1 MSRRSRIPFSDIAR
15 RITGI
20 SVLSIFGVNWQPPED
35 RRDIVRRLV
44 IFLEDR
50 RALYADYHMEHGP
63 WVERSVIEMRAELT
77 KILETCPD
85 DEGLTGPIR
94 AMRAACRKFLDEA
107 QHPGRSRLS
116 ASPCGTPRHGLLL
129 VNCAGSSACT
139 WPVCARPT
147 AWMSKLN
154 SPPSF
159 RHPTWRTRD
168 RPLHEQLYRSHR
180 RRRNPAPAVRT
191 AGSPA
196 ARTHLQRAT
205 HPRR

>member
-116 ASPCGTPRHGLLL
+116 ASPWDAAPWLALGELRGVFGLHLARLCAAYGVDVEAELASILPSPDMEDQGPPTP
-129 VNCAGSSACT
+129 
-139 WPVCARPT
+139 
-147 AWMSKLN
+147 
-154 SPPSF
+154 
-159 RHPTWRTRD
+159 
-168 RPLHEQLYRSHR
+168 
-180 RRRNPAPAVRT
+180 
-191 AGSPA
+191 
-196 ARTHLQRAT
+196 
-205 HPRR
+205 